1 MSELSWQRLSRQ
13 ATVLGLLWCLP
24 LVAMGKEVAGWV
36 EMAVIQPGKLELRAK
51 LDSGAETSSLHC
63 MCSST
68 FTKDGKEWV
77 QFTVENWRGE
87 MVRMEREVVRR
98 TRVKRH
104 FGGSQERLVIT
115 LPVCV
120 GNVLKERE
128 VNVVD
133 RGGLEYQLLIGR
145 NFMAGDLLI
154 DPGRKYL
161 LTPNC
166 SDAPAQQ

>member
-1 MSELSWQRLSRQ
+1 MCELSWQRLSGQ
-13 ATVLGLLWCLP
+13 ATLLALLLCIP
-24 LVAMGKEVAGWV
+24 LTALAKEVAGWV
-36 EMAVIQPGKLELRAK
+36 EMAVIQPGGLEVRAK

-63 MCSST
+63 TCSST
-68 FTKDGKEWV
+68 FQKDGKEWV
-77 QFTVENWRGE
+77 RFTVENWRGE
-87 MVRMEREVVRR
+87 TVRMEREVVRR
-98 TRVKRH
+98 TQIKRH
-104 FGGSQERLVIT
+104 FGASQERLVIT
-115 LPVCV
+115 LPICV

-161 LTPNC
+161 LAPSC
-166 SDAPAQQ
+166 SDAPTQQ

>member
-1 MSELSWQRLSRQ
+1 MLLSF
-13 ATVLGLLWCLP
+13 LLCLP
-24 LVAMGKEVAGWV
+24 PLAAAQDVAGWV
-36 EMAVIQPGKLELRAK
+36 EMAVIQPGGLEVRAK
-51 LDSGAETSSLHC
+51 LDTGAETSSLHC

-68 FTKDGKEWV
+68 FEKDGKEWV
-77 QFTVENWRGE
+77 RFTVENWRGE

-98 TRVKRH
+98 TRIKRH

-115 LPVCV
+115 LPICV

-145 NFMAGDLLI
+145 NFMAGDILV
-154 DPGRKYL
+154 DSGRKYL
-161 LTPNC
+161 LAPSC
-166 SDAPAQQ
+166 SDAPTEQ